1 MSVSAAMIE
10 ASRRAVEGACAVC
23 RRVQQDIEQLRSM
36 TKDDRSPVTVAD
48 FASQAVVAHRLREA
62 LGDIRLVAE
71 ETSEQLRRDDHAAVL
86 DKVVEAART
95 AWPEATRESVL
106 EAIDLGGDDA
116 SSLPFWT
123 LDPID
128 GTKGFLRGG
137 QYAVSLAW
145 IDNSGP
151 ALGLLGCPNMAAG
164 FEAAFDEPDP
174 TGRIFL
180 AVRGDGVQ
188 VAPADAS
195 EPMRRVTRIEPE
207 EGQEVRVCESVEAEH
222 SKHDTTVRV
231 LESMGVRWRALRL
244 DSQAKYAVVARG
256 QADAYMRMP
265 TRKGYVERIW
275 DHAAGALVATQTG
288 CVVTDVDGKPLDF
301 SQGRGLERNRG
312 IVCAGQRLH
321 ARIIHAIADL
331 EPTGGS
337 EPV

>member
-1 MSVSAAMIE
+1 VGVTGEMIDAA
-10 ASRRAVEGACAVC
+10 RGAVQDACAVC

-62 LGDIRLVAE
+62 MGDIRLVAE
-71 ETSEQLRRDDHAAVL
+71 EASAQLRRDDHRAVL
-86 DKVVEAART
+86 DKVVEAARSV
-95 AWPEATRESVL
+95 WPEATRESVL
-106 EAIDLGGDDA
+106 EAIDLGDDDA

-145 IDNSGP
+145 VDHSGP
-151 ALGLLGCPNMAAG
+151 ALGLLGCPNMAPG

-188 VAPADAS
+188 VGPADGG

-207 EGQEVRVCESVEAEH
+207 EGQEIRVCESVEAEH

-231 LESMGVRWRALRL
+231 LESLGVKWHALRL

-275 DHAAGALVATQTG
+275 DHAAGALVAAETG
-288 CVVTDVDGKPLDF
+288 CVVTDVDSKPLDF
-301 SQGRGLERNRG
+301 SRGVGLEGNRG
-312 IVCAGQRLH
+312 IVCAAKGLH
-321 ARIIHAIADL
+321 ARIIRAIADL
-331 EPTGGS
+331 DASGEGS
-337 EPV
+337 PV